1 MELKNNKN
9 DIKAK
14 KKILCV
20 FGTRP
25 EAIKMCPLVLELQSH
40 ALFETVVCVTGQ
52 HREMLDGAMRVF
64 GVVPDID
71 LDVMRQEQSLSAL
84 TSVIIERMEK
94 VLEAERPDAVLV
106 HGDTT
111 SAFAAAL
118 AAFYKKIPIGHVEA
132 GLRSGSIDEPFPEE
146 FNRRAISL
154 LASLHFAPT
163 DSARH
168 TLLSESISPE
178 RIFVTG
184 NTVVDALAFT
194 LKKKIAVPFDLG
206 GRRLIV
212 FTAHRREN
220 IGEPMK
226 MMLRALCRLVEA
238 FPDTAAFCPL
248 HKNPSV
254 RELTLSELCGH
265 ERIFCADAPEAD
277 VFHHILS
284 SCYLI
289 LTDSGGI
296 QEEATALGKPTLVMR
311 NVTERGEGTDTG
323 ILRLVGSDTERIFS
337 AASEL
342 LYDEPLYSRIAK
354 PSSQYGDGR
363 ACERILGALN
373 AYLNKNILS

>member
-1 MELKNNKN
+1 MELKNNKK
-9 DIKAK
+9 DIQTK

-25 EAIKMCPLVLELQSH
+25 EAIKMSPLVLELRRH
-40 ALFETVVCVTGQ
+40 DRFETVVCVTGQ

-71 LDVMRQEQSLSAL
+71 LDVMRQEQTLSSL
-84 TSVIIERMEK
+84 TSVILERMEK
-94 VLEAERPDAVLV
+94 VLDTERPDAVLV

-132 GLRSGSIDEPFPEE
+132 GLRSGSINEPFPEE
-146 FNRRAISL
+146 FNRRAVSL

-163 DSARH
+163 ESARQ
-168 TLLSESISPE
+168 TLLSEGIADE

-184 NTVVDALAFT
+184 NTVVDALSFT
-194 LKKKIAVPFDLG
+194 LGKKIALPFDLG

-220 IGEPMK
+220 IGEPMRK
-226 MMLRALCRLVEA
+226 MLRALRRVIEA

-254 RELTLSELCGH
+254 RELTLSELRGH
-265 ERIFCADAPEAD
+265 ERIFCSDAPEAD

-311 NVTERGEGTDTG
+311 NVTERGEGADLG

-342 LYDEPLYSRIAK
+342 LCDERLYSRMAR
-354 PSSQYGDGR
+354 PSSRYGDGR
-363 ACERILGALN
+363 ACERICDALTC
-373 AYLNKNILS
+373 I